1 MTGVIYNYKGSIARN
16 LPGFFW
22 RICSQCTD
30 GPPKMTKTFLAQLER
45 IERQTWLN
53 LQLKFADWTLWVP
66 HVLALPCL
74 DMLALYTLHQKLY
87 NRSTIK
93 EAEKKKI
100 NLQSLKDGTRQD
112 IFGHGCG
119 LPCKIGFIE
128 FFFESQMY
136 CFCPPIY
143 KLHGLVQYAQ
153 PQHISPLSRKL
164 PLTAC
169 ALSVKVSL

>member
-1 MTGVIYNYKGSIARN
+1 MG
-16 LPGFFW
+16 
-22 RICSQCTD
+22 CTYIL
-30 GPPKMTKTFLAQLER
+30 KAK
-45 IERQTWLN
+45 
-53 LQLKFADWTLWVP
+53 KFAEPPFQSKNIVEKVRVIFGPFWVILGHSWAILGIFGP
-66 HVLALPCL
+66 FRGIFG
-74 DMLALYTLHQKLY
+74 K
-87 NRSTIK
+87 
-93 EAEKKKI
+93 
-100 NLQSLKDGTRQD
+100 

-169 ALSVKVSL
+169 ALSVKVSP